1 MSESTPPQTQNGALT
16 DAEKA
21 SFSDFSNYAL
31 GAAASTMS
39 MLLNKT
45 VQFLVE
51 EVAEVDFAT
60 FSAEHSEPSLLV
72 SLAFEVGATHPQV
85 FMLRPQD
92 AAVLCDLMMGG
103 DGTAPPDELG
113 EPQLSAVGE
122 AFNQGFGNAANTLS
136 TLMLRQVGITPPTIG
151 VEPLSAFAPAQA
163 MLGAGAF
170 TLVRHQFK
178 LEGLIEGH
186 LYQLVPHDAAR
197 KLVELLVLAADDP
210 EAAKAGAQAS
220 SASGLDYAEA
230 TVPRSPVADVPPAPA
245 MSPSPLGGDLSYG
258 VPEARPM
265 LGGDLSYGATGGAM
279 DLAMAAGAFPQQ
291 DPVAVKQAQ
300 FAPLTRQPSGEG
312 ISGLDLILDVALK
325 VTVELGRTRLPIR
338 DILDLGKGSVVEL
351 DKLAGEPVDML
362 VNGKLIAKGEV
373 VVIDESFGI
382 RLTEIVSPQERF
394 NHLKL

>member
-1 MSESTPPQTQNGALT
+1 MSESTPLQAHAGPLT
-16 DAEKA
+16 DTEKA

-39 MLLNKT
+39 MLFNKT

-51 EVAEVDFAT
+51 EVAEADFAA
-60 FSAEHSEPSLLV
+60 FSAEHVEPSLLV
-72 SLAFEVGATHPQV
+72 SLAFEVGATHPQI

-103 DGTAPPDELG
+103 DGTAPPESLG
-113 EPQLSAVGE
+113 ESQLSAVGE

-136 TLMLRQVGITPPTIG
+136 TLMLRPVSITPPTLG
-151 VEPLSAFAPAQA
+151 VEPVGTFAAAQA
-163 MLGAGAF
+163 LAAGGPF

-186 LYQLVPHDAAR
+186 LYQLVPHEAAR

-210 EAAKAGAQAS
+210 EAAKAGAQEAPAVVS
-220 SASGLDYAEA
+220 DYAEA
-230 TVPRSPVADVPPAPA
+230 TVPQSPVADMPPSSITSAPA
-245 MSPSPLGGDLSYG
+245 LAGDLSYGASSGASGLGGDLSYG
-258 VPEARPM
+258 PAA
-265 LGGDLSYGATGGAM
+265 GGS
-279 DLAMAAGAFPQQ
+279 DLAVAAGSFPQQ

-312 ISGLDLILDVALK
+312 ISGMDLILDVALK

>member
-1 MSESTPPQTQNGALT
+1 MSEVTPPSTPEGPLT
-16 DAEKA
+16 DPEKS

-45 VQFLVE
+45 VQFSVE
-51 EVAEVDFAT
+51 EVSDADFAELST
-60 FSAEHSEPSLLV
+60 THAEPSLLV
-72 SLAFEVGATHPQV
+72 SLAFEVGEAHPTI
-85 FMLRPQD
+85 FMMRPQD
-92 AAVLCDLMMGG
+92 AAILCDLMMGG
-103 DGTAPPDELG
+103 DGTSPVEELG
-113 EPQLSAVGE
+113 EAQLSAVGE

-136 TLMLRQVGITPPTIG
+136 TLMLRQVAVTPPNIA
-151 VEPLSAFAPAQA
+151 VEPLGNFSSAQNLFAG
-163 MLGAGAF
+163 GAL

-178 LEGLIEGH
+178 VEGLIDGS
-186 LYQLVPHDAAR
+186 LYQLVPHEAAR
-197 KLVELLVLAADDP
+197 KLVELLVVAADNPD
-210 EAAKAGAQAS
+210 AAKAAAS
-220 SASGLDYAEA
+220 VDASYVEA
-230 TVPRSPVADVPPAPA
+230 TVPRLDEAGPAP
-245 MSPSPLGGDLSYG
+245 SPGAPPSQ
-258 VPEARPM
+258 
-265 LGGDLSYGATGGAM
+265 LGGDLSYGASTGGATLAGDLSLGGATGGA
-279 DLAMAAGAFPQQ
+279 DLAVAAGAFPQQ